1 MVTKITRLLLGLAS
15 LLVLMGCGAPA
26 FPTPLSTPAA
36 ERPTQ
41 LASMPNPTA
50 VLPAPSRSGIPALTG
65 DWQISLE
72 QSGGIMGM
80 SRKLVV
86 SSSGSASLTDLH
98 SQKSSPVNLS
108 GEELK
113 SLAGLVA
120 DSRYKA
126 PVSTSGCADCFLFA
140 LEVSSSSGTFSV
152 ELDELALADSGL
164 QPLVA
169 FLGKY
174 INPAR

>member
-1 MVTKITRLLLGLAS
+1 MLTKITRLLIGLAS
-15 LLVLMGCGAPA
+15 LLALTGCGAPV
-26 FPTPLSTPAA
+26 FLTPLRTSAA

-41 LASMPNPTA
+41 PAPLPNPTA
-50 VLPAPSRSGIPALTG
+50 ALPPSSRSGIPALTG

-86 SSSGSASLTDLH
+86 SSSGTASLTDLR
-98 SQKSSPVNLS
+98 SQKSTQIILS

-113 SLAGLVA
+113 SLAGLLA
-120 DSRYKA
+120 DSRYKVPA
-126 PVSTSGCADCFLFA
+126 SASGCADCFLFA

-152 ELDELALADSGL
+152 ELDELELADSGL